1 MLFCSGANMRNR
13 LGQIIWDNDFT
24 VVHGTETIR
33 RTKMLNEYFCYG
45 EHTELLYIP
54 DECVSDIDISDV
66 HYDAVIIVRLDM
78 IV

>member
-1 MLFCSGANMRNR
+1 MNIFAMENT
-13 LGQIIWDNDFT
+13 Q
-24 VVHGTETIR
+24 
-33 RTKMLNEYFCYG
+33 
-45 EHTELLYIP
+45 LLYIP